1 MKQVNLNAVKIILRL
16 LEKSKIDV
24 VDYIKYINEIAKLVN
39 IDKQRQEENFKK
51 NAGRGRK
58 KANSGHGKENKS
70 PISQS
75 K

>member
-39 IDKQRQEENFKK
+39 IDKQRQEENLKK
-51 NAGRGRK
+51 NARRGRK
-58 KANSGHGKENKS
+58 KANSGHDKENKS
-70 PISQS
+70 L